1 MPNKKQAELQETP
14 EYHNT
19 YLLLKKY
26 RDVVW
31 NLELS
36 VQRVKNKFRIE
47 MECDTVG
54 GTAVGCFS
62 CIPSISSD
70 FSKCD
75 GSGNR
80 SSKNT
85 YCFLPVLCIMG
96 IPAFGLCTI
105 CYWNSEKNT
114 NISR

>member
-1 MPNKKQAELQETP
+1 
-14 EYHNT
+14 
-19 YLLLKKY
+19 
-26 RDVVW
+26 
-31 NLELS
+31 
-36 VQRVKNKFRIE
+36 

-75 GSGNR
+75 GSGNQ

-96 IPAFGLCTI
+96 IPASGLRAI
-105 CYWNSEKNT
+105 CYRNSEKNT
-114 NISR
+114 NIPR